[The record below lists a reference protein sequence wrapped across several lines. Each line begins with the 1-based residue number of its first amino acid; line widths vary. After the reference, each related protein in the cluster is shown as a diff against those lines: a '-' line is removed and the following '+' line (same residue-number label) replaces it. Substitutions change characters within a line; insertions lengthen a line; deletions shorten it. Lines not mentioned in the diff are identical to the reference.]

1 MKLQRSLLLAV
12 ALAAFFLIPA
22 SAAENGFTSLFNGKD
37 LTGWSGLDGFWS
49 VKDGAITGQVTAEKV
64 PKANTFLVWQ
74 GGEVKNFE
82 LRLSYRLHADNPDGR
97 ANSGIQFRSKLLDP
111 VTFVVSGYQAD
122 IDFAR
127 PQVGMLYEEQGRGI
141 MMKPGEIIR
150 IVTGP
155 DGKHR
160 VEQAGPAA
168 DTAATVAAAYNKGAW
183 NEVRIVAEGNRIRHW
198 FNGTL
203 TADVTD
209 LDEPRAAKSGVLA
222 LQMHTGLPMRI
233 QFKDIQLKPL
243 P

>member
-1 MKLQRSLLLAV
+1 MKPQRSLLLA
-12 ALAAFFLIPA
+12 AGLAAFF
-22 SAAENGFTSLFNGKD
+22 SVAAFAADSGFTSLFNGKD

-49 VKDGAITGQVTAEKV
+49 VQEGAITGQTTAEKI

-74 GGEVKNFE
+74 GGEVRNFE

-111 VTFVVSGYQAD
+111 ADFIVSGYQAD
-122 IDFAR
+122 LDFAR
-127 PQVGMLYEEQGRGI
+127 PQVGMLYEERGRGI
-141 MMKPGEIIR
+141 LMKPGEIIR
-150 IVTGP
+150 IVTGS
-155 DGKHR
+155 DGNHR
-160 VEQAGPAA
+160 VEQAGAAA
-168 DTAATVAAAYNKGAW
+168 DLAATVAAAYKKGAW
-183 NEVRIVAEGNRIRHW
+183 NEVRIVAEGNRIRHG

-233 QFKDIQLKPL
+233 QFKDIRLKTL